1 MIDFKRIPLSLL
13 DFNTGQISG
22 LPANPREWTDHELKR
37 LAKSLKETPELAEA
51 RGCIV
56 VPLGSRFVVL
66 GGNLRLS
73 AAKHLKWRDIMC
85 AVLPEDTKVAKLKE
99 IVLKDNSSFGSWD
112 LSLLRKDWA
121 EFDFGDWGINVTWD
135 TVGPTPDASVGE
147 TPQEEIERMRQE
159 FEERMA
165 RSEISE
171 EDEEYQEF
179 LEKFKLKKTTD
190 DCYTPAPV
198 YDAVARYVVAEYG
211 LDRANFVR
219 PFYPGG
225 DYQKEKYPEG
235 CVVVDN
241 PPFSIMAEI
250 LRFYDSKGIKF
261 FLFAPTLTLFSSSSS
276 ASTCTALPCRLAV
289 IYENGASVNTSFLTN
304 LERGGVR
311 FRSAP
316 KLQAMVQE
324 GIDEFTRTLKKQLP
338 KYSYPPHIITSSW
351 VGALSRLG
359 IEFSVPVAES
369 EGISYLDSQKA
380 SGKAIYGKGYIV
392 SDRENSAKKVAE
404 LFGILIT
411 DPAYSFAP
419 KNKIEM
425 TLFFIYFSNSFQQ
438 DINMLMLIYKEG
450 IQKWYPLYVW
460 IYIKQALQV
469 LP

>member
-1 MIDFKRIPLSLL
+1 MMEFRKIALTDL
-13 DFNTGQISG
+13 DFNTGQITG
-22 LPANPREWTDHELKR
+22 LPPNPREWTDLELKR
-37 LAKSLKETPELAEA
+37 LAKSMKNTPELVEA

-56 VPLGSRFVVL
+56 VPYEGRYVVL
-66 GGNLRLS
+66 GGNLRLA
-73 AAKHLKWRDIMC
+73 AAKFLKWPDIMC
-85 AVLPEDTKVAKLKE
+85 AVLPEGTKVAKLKE

-112 LSLLRKDWA
+112 LSMLRKDWS

-135 TVGPTPDASVGE
+135 TVGPTPDASVNE
-147 TPQEEIERMRQE
+147 TPQEEIERMQRE

-165 RSEISE
+165 RGEISE

-179 LEKFKLKKTTD
+179 LEKFKLKTTTD

-198 YDAVARYVVAEYG
+198 YDAVARYVEETYG
-211 LDRANFVR
+211 ISRDKFVR

-225 DYQKEKYPEG
+225 DYVNERYPEG

-276 ASTCTALPCRLAV
+276 ASTCTALPCTLAV

-304 LERGGVR
+304 LECGGVR

-324 GIDEFTRTLKKQLP
+324 GIDEFTKTLKKQLP

-351 VGALSRLG
+351 VGILSRLG

-369 EGISYLDSQKA
+369 EGISGLDSQKA
-380 SGKAIYGKGYIV
+380 AGKAIYGKGYIV
-392 SDRENSAKKVAE
+392 SDRVKAE
-404 LFGILIT
+404 REKAEREKAEREKAERWELSERELQI
-411 DPAYSFAP
+411 
-419 KNKIEM
+419 IER
-425 TLFFIYFSNSFQQ
+425 LNRQHHE
-438 DINMLMLIYKEG
+438 KE
-450 IQKWYPLYVW
+450 
-460 IYIKQALQV
+460 
-469 LP
+469 

>member
-1 MIDFKRIPLSLL
+1 MDFKKIHLGLL
-13 DFNTGQISG
+13 DFNTGQIPG
-22 LPANPREWTDHELKR
+22 LPPNPREWTDLELKR
-37 LAKSLKETPELAEA
+37 LAKSMKNTPELVEA

-56 VPLGSRFVVL
+56 VPYEGRYVVL
-66 GGNLRLS
+66 GGNLRLA
-73 AAKHLKWRDIMC
+73 AAKYLKWTDIMC
-85 AVLPEDTKVAKLKE
+85 AVLPEGTKVAKLKE

-112 LSLLRKDWA
+112 LSLLRKDWS

-135 TVGPTPDASVGE
+135 TAGPTPDASVSD
-147 TPQEEIERMRQE
+147 TPQEEIERMQRE

-165 RSEISE
+165 RGEISE

-198 YDAVARYVVAEYG
+198 YNAVVRYVEETYSVSR
-211 LDRANFVR
+211 DRFVR

-225 DYQKEKYPEG
+225 DYQNESYPEG

-241 PPFSIMAEI
+241 PPFSILAEI

-276 ASTCTALPCRLAV
+276 SSSAGTCTALPCTLAV

-304 LERGGVR
+304 LEPRSIR

-324 GIDEFTRTLKKQLP
+324 GIDEFTKTLKKQLP

-351 VGALSRLG
+351 VGILSRLG

-369 EGISYLDSQKA
+369 EGISGLDSQKA

-392 SDRENSAKKVAE
+392 SDRVKAEREKAEREKAERWTLSDRELAIIHRLNQQYHENE
-404 LFGILIT
+404 
-411 DPAYSFAP
+411 
-419 KNKIEM
+419 
-425 TLFFIYFSNSFQQ
+425 
-438 DINMLMLIYKEG
+438 
-450 IQKWYPLYVW
+450 
-460 IYIKQALQV
+460 
-469 LP
+469 

>member
-1 MIDFKRIPLSLL
+1 MMDFRKIALTEL

-22 LPANPREWTDHELKR
+22 LPPNPREWTDLELKR
-37 LAKSLKETPELAEA
+37 LAKSMKGTPELVEA

-56 VPLGSRFVVL
+56 VPYEGRYVVL
-66 GGNLRLS
+66 GGNLRLA
-73 AAKHLKWRDIMC
+73 AAKFLKWTDIMC
-85 AVLPEDTKVAKLKE
+85 AVLPEGTKVSKLKE

-112 LSLLRKDWA
+112 LSLLRKDWS

-135 TVGPTPDASVGE
+135 TAGPTPDASVNE
-147 TPQEEIERMRQE
+147 TPQEEIERMQRE

-165 RSEISE
+165 RGEISE

-198 YDAVARYVVAEYG
+198 YDAVARYVEETYG
-211 LDRANFVR
+211 ISRDKFVR

-225 DYQKEKYPEG
+225 DYVNERYPEG

-261 FLFAPTLTLFSSSSS
+261 FLFAPTLTLFSSSS
-276 ASTCTALPCRLAV
+276 ASTCTALPCTLAV

-304 LERGGVR
+304 LECGGVR

-324 GIDEFTRTLKKQLP
+324 GIDEFTETLKKQLP

-351 VGALSRLG
+351 VGILSRLG

-369 EGISYLDSQKA
+369 EGISGLDSQKA
-380 SGKAIYGKGYIV
+380 QGKAIYGKGYIV
-392 SDRENSAKKVAE
+392 SDRVKAEREKAEREKAKRWE
-404 LFGILIT
+404 LSERELQI
-411 DPAYSFAP
+411 
-419 KNKIEM
+419 IER
-425 TLFFIYFSNSFQQ
+425 LNRQHHE
-438 DINMLMLIYKEG
+438 KE
-450 IQKWYPLYVW
+450 
-460 IYIKQALQV
+460 
-469 LP
+469 

>member
-1 MIDFKRIPLSLL
+1 MDFKKIHLTRL
-13 DFNTGQISG
+13 DFNTGQIPG
-22 LPANPREWTDHELKR
+22 LPPNPREWTDGEIKK
-37 LAKSLKETPELAEA
+37 LAKSMKGTPELTEA

-56 VPLGSRFVVL
+56 VPYEGRYVVL
-66 GGNLRLS
+66 GGNLRLA
-73 AAKHLKWRDIMC
+73 AAKYLKWPDIMC
-85 AVLPEDTKVAKLKE
+85 AILPEGTKVSKLKE

-112 LSLLRKDWA
+112 LSMLRKDWA

-135 TVGPTPDASVGE
+135 TSGPTPDASLSE

-165 RSEISE
+165 RGEISE

-198 YDAVARYVVAEYG
+198 YDAVARYVEEAYG
-211 LDRANFVR
+211 VSRDRFVR

-225 DYQKEKYPEG
+225 DYVNEKYPDG

-241 PPFSIMAEI
+241 PPFSIMSEI

-276 ASTCTALPCRLAV
+276 TCTALPCALTV
-289 IYENGASVNTSFLTN
+289 IYENGASVSTSFLTN
-304 LERGGVR
+304 MEPGGVR
-311 FRSAP
+311 LRSAP
-316 KLQAMVQE
+316 KLHAMVQE
-324 GIDEFTRTLKKQLP
+324 GVDEFTRTLKKSLP

-369 EGISYLDSQKA
+369 EGISGLDSQKA

-392 SDRENSAKKVAE
+392 SDRVKAE
-404 LFGILIT
+404 REKAEREKAERWELSERELAI
-411 DPAYSFAP
+411 
-419 KNKIEM
+419 IERLN
-425 TLFFIYFSNSFQQ
+425 TQTNHE
-438 DINMLMLIYKEG
+438 KE
-450 IQKWYPLYVW
+450 
-460 IYIKQALQV
+460 
-469 LP
+469 